1 MWHWHQ
7 PHQRTA
13 WWSLGCTVGYV
24 LLWVGQ
30 VFIVDPWAQ
39 TPFDDFSQRLSIMIG
54 YAVVHIS
61 VGILAGVLAVW
72 ACWRD
77 GERSRWMWL
86 PIILGGILTSGVLR
100 ALLLP

>member
-13 WWSLGCTVGYV
+13 WWSLGCTVGYA
-24 LLWVGQ
+24 LLWLGQ

-61 VGILAGVLAVW
+61 VGVLAGVLAVW

-77 GERSRWMWL
+77 GERSLWL
-86 PIILGGILTSGVLR
+86 CVPLLLGIILTGGVLR
-100 ALLLP
+100 AVFLP

>member
-13 WWSLGCTVGYV
+13 WWSLGCTVGYA
-24 LLWVGQ
+24 LLWLGQ

-39 TPFDDFSQRLSIMIG
+39 TPVDDFSQRLSIMIG
-54 YAVVHIS
+54 YAVVHIG
-61 VGILAGVLAVW
+61 VGVLAGVLAGW
-72 ACWRD
+72 AYWRD
-77 GERSRWMWL
+77 GERSLWL
-86 PIILGGILTSGVLR
+86 CPPLLLGVVLTVGVLR